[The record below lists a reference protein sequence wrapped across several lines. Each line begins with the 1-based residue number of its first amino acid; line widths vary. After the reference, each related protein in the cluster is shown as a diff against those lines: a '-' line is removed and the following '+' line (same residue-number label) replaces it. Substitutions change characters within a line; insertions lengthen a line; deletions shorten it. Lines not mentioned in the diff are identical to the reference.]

1 MYLAPVNDTARHGP
15 PRELRAV
22 FAEIIAGKTVK
33 RSVHELRWGTRD
45 VTLEFVDALTDAGYL
60 PTTVAQ
66 VPVIPGERV
75 PAFFIEEGTAY
86 FGWVFWEK
94 FSMLKLRKLF
104 GSVAR
109 NGKGDWA
116 IQISEKRRSVIY
128 ANDAEKGEMDI
139 ENPSGF

>member
-1 MYLAPVNDTARHGP
+1 MAAGSPHN
-15 PRELRAV
+15 ELRSV

-33 RSVHELRWGTRD
+33 RSVHVLRWGPRD
-45 VTLEFVDALTDAGYL
+45 VTLEFADSLESLGYRSM
-60 PTTVAQ
+60 TVAE
-66 VPVIPGERV
+66 VRVVPGERV
-75 PAFFIEEGTAY
+75 PAFFIEDGTAY

-109 NGKGDWA
+109 NKKGDWA

-128 ANDAEKGEMDI
+128 ANPSEKGEMDI